1 MQASSFTDAQA
12 ALALAVSGFEARLG
26 LVTDDDWA
34 RPTPCEGWTVADLV
48 KHLIGGGIMSELLL
62 DGASKEE
69 AMAALFDLDLDGD
82 LRAAFTD
89 ARDRQA
95 AVFARPGAAAT
106 LCHHPM
112 RDMPASE
119 FIWLRVR
126 DTTVHTWDL
135 ARAIGA
141 DETLDQGLVA
151 TIWPQVEPISP
162 MLAASGMFGAGAS
175 GNIADDASAQTR
187 VLDALGRRP

>member
-1 MQASSFTDAQA
+1 MQAPSYADAQA
-12 ALALAVSGFEARLG
+12 ALALAVSGFQARLD
-26 LVTDDDWA
+26 LVTDEDWG

-48 KHLIGGGIMSELLL
+48 KHLVGGGIMSELLL
-62 DGASKEE
+62 GGATKEQ
-69 AMAALFDLDLDGD
+69 AMSALFDLDLQGD
-82 LRAAFTD
+82 LRAAFVD

-95 AVFARPGAAAT
+95 AVFARPGAADT

-112 RDMPASE
+112 RDMPAAE

-141 DETLDQGLVA
+141 DEALDESLLA
-151 TIWPQVEPISP
+151 TIWSQVEPVAP
-162 MLAASGMFGAGAS
+162 MLAASGMFGTGAS
-175 GNIADDASAQTR
+175 GGLPADASAQTK